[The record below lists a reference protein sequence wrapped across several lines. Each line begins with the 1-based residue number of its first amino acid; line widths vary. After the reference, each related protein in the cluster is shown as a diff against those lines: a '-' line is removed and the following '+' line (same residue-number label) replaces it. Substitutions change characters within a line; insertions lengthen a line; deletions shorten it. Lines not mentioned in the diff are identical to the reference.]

1 MKWGRYI
8 TVVKICICL
17 GFWNF
22 FCIDKVYSQTAKN
35 VAGAERYLQIQTKFS
50 KHFFLVEIARTAK
63 EQSFGLMFR
72 NKLLPNS
79 GMLFLYSKIKFVK
92 MWMKNTFI
100 PLDILFISSE
110 GKIVKIVERAI
121 PGSRQI
127 ISSGQPIK
135 AVLEIKGGTVAR
147 FKLSLGDLVKHSF
160 FNNL

>member
-1 MKWGRYI
+1 MKWGKYI
-8 TVVKICICL
+8 ILVKICLCL
-17 GFWNF
+17 GFWNV
-22 FCIDKVYSQTAKN
+22 FCIGKGYSQTAKP
-35 VAGAERYLQIQTKFS
+35 VSGAEEHLQIQTKFS
-50 KHFFLVEIARTAK
+50 EHFFLVEIVRTAK

-72 NKLLPNS
+72 NTLLPNS
-79 GMLFLYSKIKFVK
+79 GMLFLYRKSKFVN

-160 FNNL
+160 FNNF